1 MDAPKSMS
9 RRRKYSE
16 GTRLVGIF
24 LPHELITQIL
34 SFLPVK
40 HLMQLKC
47 VCKSWKTLI
56 SNDSTLV
63 KLHLKRS
70 AKRVALFSFTCNKS
84 RKLCSVRFPKVSFE
98 KGKEPKQKLTD
109 AFGAF
114 LYPVGCCNGLL
125 CLVGY
130 YLTNDHHAEIW
141 LYLYNPATKTFSNKI
156 VFLSKPRAY
165 YLRFGIIFRFQ
176 HGWKF
181 AFGYDNSTDTY
192 KIVAFCLL
200 TNEVRVFNFGD
211 NVWRNIQS
219 FPVVPVDR
227 GGFPSDEQCHPGIN
241 NGVYVNVS
249 GTLNWLSIQNNFE
262 YKNEID
268 WKHITIDQFVI
279 ISLDLST
286 ETYLQLLPP
295 SDFDKLPC
303 LQPTLVVLMD
313 CLCLS
318 FSHGFDG
325 TDFIIW
331 QMKEFGVQE
340 SWTQLLKI
348 SYRNL
353 RSLMS
358 YDYESLLFPVCVSGN
373 GDTLILAWGKSNEK
387 AILCTL
393 SDNSV
398 KKSRKF
404 TNEIRWYLAKDYV
417 ESLVSID

>member
-1 MDAPKSMS
+1 
-9 RRRKYSE
+9 
-16 GTRLVGIF
+16 
-24 LPHELITQIL
+24 
-34 SFLPVK
+34 
-40 HLMQLKC
+40 MQLKC

-70 AKRVALFSFTCNKS
+70 TAKRVALFSFRYKGS
-84 RKLCSVRFPKVSFE
+84 RKY
-98 KGKEPKQKLTD
+98 KGSQ
-109 AFGAF
+109 
-114 LYPVGCCNGLL
+114 
-125 CLVGY
+125 
-130 YLTNDHHAEIW
+130 IW
-141 LYLYNPATKTFSNKI
+141 LYLCNPATKTLSNKI
-156 VFLSKPRAY
+156 VFISKPHTYDRSFGS
-165 YLRFGIIFRFQ
+165 RFR

-181 AFGYDNSTDTY
+181 PFGYDNSTDTY
-192 KIVAFCLL
+192 KIVAFCLW
-200 TNEVRVFNFGD
+200 TKEVRVFNFGD

-219 FPVVPVDR
+219 FPIVPVDC
-227 GGFPSDEQCHPGIN
+227 GGFPSDEQGPHPGIN
-241 NGVYVNVS
+241 NG
-249 GTLNWLSIQNNFE
+249 GC
-262 YKNEID
+262 
-268 WKHITIDQFVI
+268 FVI

-295 SDFDKLPC
+295 WDFDKLPC

-340 SWTQLLKI
+340 SWIQFLKI
-348 SYRNL
+348 SYQNL

-358 YDYESLLFPVCVSGN
+358 YDYQSLLFPVCLSEN
-373 GDTLILAWGKSNEK
+373 GDNTLILVWGTSNEE
-387 AILCTL
+387 AILCSL
-393 SDNSV
+393 RDNSV

-417 ESLVSID
+417 ESLVSIDRK